1 MPARYRT
8 ILMFGPPGVGK
19 GTQGKLL
26 GCIPGF
32 HHFATG
38 DMFRS
43 LDRSSEIGRK
53 IHSFSARGE
62 LVPDELTIE
71 LWRQTLEGRIARGE
85 YSPDGDLLVLDG
97 IPRSVAQAAAMK
109 DDIDVLT
116 VIHLTAPSIDEMVK
130 RMKRRAMREGREDDG
145 HEDVIRRRF
154 EVYESQSTPVLR
166 QYDAKLIARV
176 NAIGTPAE
184 VLMHVLESV
193 VPVYNEHF
201 DNPLN
206 DGKR

>member
-1 MPARYRT
+1 MPERYRT

-26 GCIPGF
+26 GSIPGF

-43 LDRSSEIGRK
+43 LDAASEIGRK
-53 IHSFSARGE
+53 IQSFSARGE
-62 LVPDELTIE
+62 LVPDEVTIE
-71 LWRQTLEGRIARGE
+71 LWRQTLQGRIERGE
-85 YSPDGDLLVLDG
+85 YSPAGDLLVLDG

-109 DDIDVLT
+109 DDIDVLG

-130 RMKRRAMREGREDDG
+130 RMKRRALREGREDDG
-145 HEDVIRRRF
+145 KEHVIRRRF

-166 QYDAKLIARV
+166 QFDPKLIAKV

-184 VLMHVLESV
+184 VLMYVLQAV
-193 VPVYNEHF
+193 VPVYNRRF

-206 DGKR
+206 DGHA